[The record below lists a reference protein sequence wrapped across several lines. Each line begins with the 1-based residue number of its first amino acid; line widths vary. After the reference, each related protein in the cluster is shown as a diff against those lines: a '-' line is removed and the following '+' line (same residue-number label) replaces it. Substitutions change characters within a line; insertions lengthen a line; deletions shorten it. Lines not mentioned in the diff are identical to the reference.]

1 MAPVKQNITTVWHH
15 SPTLPSPPLDL
26 ALPSP
31 VDTSAPPP
39 LHSAADHSSS
49 AHAIAAVCDLP
60 KQKDRASSLDAPL
73 NNNLRTCCT
82 TVQAHMDAPD
92 ETHLES
98 AADAGLDD
106 RNQLPQLSRSAT
118 TLDAAAQSSTAH
130 PVSSPVAAP
139 ALKPRKTLRTRPSHQ
154 ALERQHAAPSSL
166 NHRQPP
172 PPDQQSRP
180 RLTNMSLFNLFSK
193 PKVER
198 QRGYAEPSLERPSR
212 TLSKSDPSHR
222 RPEVVSRAR
231 EFDALPT
238 RPRPTSSK
246 SYAGRT
252 ARTASIKQSVPPLPI
267 ERKAR
272 HFDPPPLFQVWPQT
286 TKHGTF
292 EMTTVTPEMV
302 LQKSRIRMVG
312 TALLVPAPD
321 MQSLQSAG
329 NRGSFESRV
338 TVKSSLKHVANG
350 SISGVHLPSK
360 IFVLV
365 TSGYLL
371 QYAETGPS
379 DRLPEKVLQLGR
391 HSAAYA
397 SDLIPGK
404 YHVLHVEHAV
414 DQNGTAMPHPNSFFS
429 KIGLRSQVAKKMA
442 SNFLIVMPGARE
454 MEDWMTTIREEI
466 EKHGGKRAR
475 SDSST
480 ARPRTT
486 EPPKI
491 DLQRT
496 PSLSHRYQIKRESMI
511 FNITSLTEDVMKELP
526 PTPPIPTPEEK
537 HLIMSNPEEEAQAS
551 SDIETIPPLA
561 RKVSDAMSTNS
572 STGVSIDQQKL
583 DTLRDSSRIS
593 HSTVA
598 TTAGSS
604 VSRTNSIS
612 STPPSEGKEVH
623 EIQAE
628 TAAAKGPY
636 RTLSS
641 YALPK
646 RRSAAPLVLPDPAV
660 LEADTS
666 VDSPLLGRQPTH
678 VAATLWPSKN
688 LSPAARSVPNLN
700 LIGETTYSSALPM
713 PPTAEVVERPESFVG
728 DLPDPT
734 TWASKCSPTSRGQSQ
749 ADPFGR
755 TRPLRAGSQSFSLP
769 LRVNVQDQSLQRPV
783 INRASRSAGAEGALL
798 SPVPA
803 ATTLVA
809 KVDATTRTVVD
820 YHDFPHN
827 PSPPPSRPLPA
838 PPTTSQG
845 APENVQRNQSVR
857 LSLFPSGA
865 VPAPIS
871 GPVPLKRVTRSPS
884 ATALNTRAAHSTAD
898 AGALKRPSSM
908 QVRTSF
914 APFLSSV
921 RASPTS
927 PVNENERST
936 TTVPIRS
943 LKPSRSVATMQ
954 TVHQRTVMK
963 TESFNFS
970 TRRVLEEEAEQAT
983 PLPTRSSSPPKDSY
997 SISRPSSRT
1006 RGPRASA
1013 SLPEL
1018 DFGIPVVGL
1027 GPPAPP
1033 PQTPLPEIPTHSRP
1047 ASRTEGP
1054 ILRTGTPIGVA
1065 IGDIEE
1071 EGRNVGLGIEVS

>member
-1 MAPVKQNITTVWHH
+1 
-15 SPTLPSPPLDL
+15 
-26 ALPSP
+26 
-31 VDTSAPPP
+31 
-39 LHSAADHSSS
+39 
-49 AHAIAAVCDLP
+49 
-60 KQKDRASSLDAPL
+60 
-73 NNNLRTCCT
+73 
-82 TVQAHMDAPD
+82 
-92 ETHLES
+92 
-98 AADAGLDD
+98 
-106 RNQLPQLSRSAT
+106 
-118 TLDAAAQSSTAH
+118 
-130 PVSSPVAAP
+130 
-139 ALKPRKTLRTRPSHQ
+139 
-154 ALERQHAAPSSL
+154 
-166 NHRQPP
+166 
-172 PPDQQSRP
+172 
-180 RLTNMSLFNLFSK
+180 MSLFNLFSK

-198 QRGYAEPSLERPSR
+198 QRGYAEPGLEGPSR
-212 TLSKSDPSHR
+212 SLSKSDPSHR
-222 RPEVVSRAR
+222 RAEVVSRAR
-231 EFDALPT
+231 EFDAPQN

-246 SYAGRT
+246 SYAGRS
-252 ARTASIKQSVPPLPI
+252 ARTGPIKEPLPPLPI
-267 ERKAR
+267 ERKVR

-302 LQKSRIRMVG
+302 LQKSKNRMVG
-312 TALLVPAPD
+312 TALLVPGSD

-329 NRGSFESRV
+329 NRGSVESRV
-338 TVKSSLKHVANG
+338 TVKSALKHVANG
-350 SISGVHLPSK
+350 SISGVNLPTK

-404 YHVLHVEHAV
+404 YHVLHIEQAV
-414 DQNGTAMPHPNSFFS
+414 DQNGTAMPHANSFFS

-486 EPPKI
+486 DPPKI

-496 PSLSHRYQIKRESMI
+496 PSLSHRYQIKRDSMI
-511 FNITSLTEDVMKELP
+511 FNITSLTDDVMKELP
-526 PTPPIPTPEEK
+526 PTPPMPTPEEK
-537 HLIMSNPEEEAQAS
+537 DQVMANTKEEVNASN
-551 SDIETIPPLA
+551 DIEIIPPPE
-561 RKVSDAMSTNS
+561 RKGSDAMSTSS
-572 STGVSIDQQKL
+572 STEGSVDQQKL

-612 STPPSEGKEVH
+612 STPPSEGKEIH
-623 EIQAE
+623 ESQAE

-646 RRSAAPLVLPDPAV
+646 RRSAVPLVLPDPAR
-660 LEADTS
+660 LEVDTS
-666 VDSPLLGRQPTH
+666 VDSPILGRQPTQ
-678 VAATLWPSKN
+678 VAAPLSPSKN
-688 LSPAARSVPNLN
+688 LSPARSVPNLK
-700 LIGETTYSSALPM
+700 LIEESTYSSALPM
-713 PPTAEVVERPESFVG
+713 PPTAEVAERPESFVG
-728 DLPDPT
+728 DLPDPA
-734 TWASKCSPTSRGQSQ
+734 TWAIKSPPTSRIQTQ
-749 ADPFGR
+749 PDTLTR

-769 LRVNVQDQSLQRPV
+769 LRVNVQDQSLQRPA
-783 INRASRSAGAEGALL
+783 ISRASQSADADAGIL

-809 KVDATTRTVVD
+809 KVDGTTRTLVD
-820 YHDFPHN
+820 NHGFAHN
-827 PSPPPSRPLPA
+827 PSPPPSRPLPT
-838 PPTTSQG
+838 PPTTSHG
-845 APENVQRNQSVR
+845 AAENVQRNSSVR
-857 LSLFPSGA
+857 LSLFPSGVA
-865 VPAPIS
+865 PAPVN
-871 GPVPLKRVTRSPS
+871 GPVPLKRITRSPS
-884 ATALNTRAAHSTAD
+884 ATALSTLATQSTAD
-898 AGALKRPSSM
+898 AGTLKRPSSM
-908 QVRTSF
+908 QVRTNF

-927 PVNENERST
+927 PVNENNRST
-936 TTVPIRS
+936 TTIPIRS

-970 TRRVLEEEAEQAT
+970 TRRVLEEESDQAT
-983 PLPTRSSSPPKDSY
+983 PLPIRSSSPPKDGY

-1054 ILRTGTPIGVA
+1054 MLRTGTPIGVA

-1071 EGRNVGLGIEVS
+1071 EGRNVVLGIEVS